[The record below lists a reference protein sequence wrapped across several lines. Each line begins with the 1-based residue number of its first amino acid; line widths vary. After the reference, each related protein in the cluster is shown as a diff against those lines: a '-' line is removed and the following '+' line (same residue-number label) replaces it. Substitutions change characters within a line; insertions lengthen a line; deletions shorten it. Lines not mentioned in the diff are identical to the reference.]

1 MSNSDGK
8 SFSAEDFD
16 RFFNESFEKEG
27 LRIKRSSAVFDF
39 WRIKAK
45 NDRSHL
51 ILDVPSSVAK
61 GNAISVFSENIR
73 TLLTSSFPVDGIEGY
88 TG

>member
-1 MSNSDGK
+1 MANHFPQKILTDSSTNPLKRKDYGSN
-8 SFSAEDFD
+8 AAA
-16 RFFNESFEKEG
+16 RF
-27 LRIKRSSAVFDF
+27 LIL
-39 WRIKAK
+39 WQIKAK